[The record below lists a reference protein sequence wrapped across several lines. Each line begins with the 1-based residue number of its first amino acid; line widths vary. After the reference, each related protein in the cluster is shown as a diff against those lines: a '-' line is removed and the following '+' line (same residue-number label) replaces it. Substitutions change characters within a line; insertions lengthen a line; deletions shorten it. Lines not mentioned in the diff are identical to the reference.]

1 MLDDVYLQNNT
12 LTTIIKINQNEN
24 RQQRKLTCKLFS
36 GHPALRARHVRFPIT
51 KPAAQRWLEHMRA
64 AVDEVGIKGDTKEKF
79 LEFVTEVAFF
89 LQNIDEEGNR
99 IYG

>member
-1 MLDDVYLQNNT
+1 MFKSPIENA
-12 LTTIIKINQNEN
+12 IKDQYEFFIQ
-24 RQQRKLTCKLFS
+24 RFGGPPLYSQRK

>member
-1 MLDDVYLQNNT
+1 
-12 LTTIIKINQNEN
+12 
-24 RQQRKLTCKLFS
+24 
-36 GHPALRARHVRFPIT
+36 VRFPIT